1 MQITTNLPSTPDDV
15 EDPQTLTLKQAV
27 SAPLNDDVPA
37 LVLLVLG
44 IRLISETSEHHRWT
58 SADKAKN
65 STAAADY
72 NFCLE
77 HKRLEVM
84 ISRNLSSLTSIEAC
98 TEVDRELRV
107 LALIITYGA
116 RIALY
121 QTAIV
126 NIRKVSFLASAAEES
141 RRISSAAATSIS
153 DLLLRAKVLNP
164 SQVILI
170 PFAYLSSHRWF
181 IWITLLLGQAGGD
194 QR

>member
-1 MQITTNLPSTPDDV
+1 MPSAPDDV
-15 EDPQTLTLKQAV
+15 ENTQTFTLKQAV

-44 IRLISETSEHHRWT
+44 IRLVSQTSEHHRWT
-58 SADKAKN
+58 SANVANN

-77 HKRLEVM
+77 HERLETM
-84 ISRNLSSLTSIEAC
+84 INRNLSSLTSIEAC
-98 TEVDRELRV
+98 TEIDRELRV
-107 LALIITYGA
+107 LALVITYGA

-126 NIRKVSFLASAAEES
+126 NIRKVSFLAPVAEES
-141 RRISSAAATSIS
+141 RRTSSAAATSIS

-164 SQVILI
+164 SQVLPI
-170 PFAYLSSHRWF
+170 PLSSPCHLIVGLVW
-181 IWITLLLGQAGGD
+181 LP
-194 QR
+194 